1 MKTCEFPIPKYSTY
15 DLPKFEFC
23 CLDVRAKPTLVGRR
37 DSGVPALHGVPRVGR
52 RQLLSLL
59 LRVSGEKIGAFRLKL
74 GRDDPYSVHMVICT
88 LNMGYK
94 ASRIIKFAN
103 WLEIRKGEIL
113 LLRLFPRSFLSCF
126 RFSESTS

>member
-1 MKTCEFPIPKYSTY
+1 M
-15 DLPKFEFC
+15 
-23 CLDVRAKPTLVGRR
+23 
-37 DSGVPALHGVPRVGR
+37 PALHGVPRVGR

-103 WLEIRKGEIL
+103 WLEIRRDLIAEVISS
-113 LLRLFPRSFLSCF
+113 LFPQLFSFLRIDSLNSRLYYILQSVLCHCLV
-126 RFSESTS
+126 T